1 MIFQCE
7 LLTIHGISM
16 RFNDK
21 KKYFKFV
28 ETFIDHFDKHRSGYD
43 DWDDYYRA
51 FLVGDC
57 ATDIFL
63 DVMQKTDIFQMFRIG
78 SGGKDRIIIGLTDK
92 WNTVIR
98 VNGRFANGVP
108 KTFCDKML
116 FDKGKAEVKFY
127 QGNKEI
133 GKCTWEEF
141 SDVEIRVLD

>member
-1 MIFQCE
+1 
-7 LLTIHGISM
+7 M

-21 KKYFKFV
+21 KKYFEFV

-51 FLVGDC
+51 FLIGDC

-78 SGGKDRIIIGLTDK
+78 SGGKDKIIIALSNK
-92 WNTVIR
+92 WNPVIR

-127 QGNKEI
+127 LGNKEI